1 MFIVNLVGERVKHI
15 KYGEGVIKSQDKSYV
30 SVQFM
35 DGEEKKFQ
43 YPVCFKSF
51 LKILNTNA
59 AIQTEEVLKQYEQ
72 EQTERKEQKAEQ
84 IRKDYYDRAARTTKT
99 KNYKKV
105 ELDSFHS
112 VEDFCKTYNRS
123 IDAEI
128 IYLKA
133 TGGKHQQ
140 VFDGQCI
147 EHKKEKYIYTF
158 EADDELNYPDGTQI
172 NIWKPESGIYGQVLG
187 CEDFTI
193 IIQTSTNLGM
203 EVEELEFS
211 AEPWKLLDTL
221 RERIHRMQINQ
232 TKITRALICDGEKS
246 IDYRNHQ
253 ITTGQEIAVKM
264 SKSQPIT
271 FIWGPPGTGKTQTLA
286 KIALTHIKE
295 GNRVLM
301 LSYSNVSVDG
311 AVKRVHDI
319 SSNKKPGI
327 LVRYGYPRDKELM
340 EHSYLTS
347 YNLAIRNHPELMK
360 EREELLIERKKTS
373 RATNRYLQ
381 INNRLAAIRRE
392 LADEEKKIVR
402 RAKFVATTVSKAVVD
417 KLIYNDLFD
426 VVIFDEAS
434 MAYIPQIVFSAS
446 LAEKN
451 FICMGDF
458 RQLPPIVQ
466 SSQSSI
472 LNADIFQ
479 YCGITKAVDADVN
492 HKWLCML
499 NVQYR
504 MHPQISDFVSRWM
517 YKNLLL
523 SSEDMETKRSNV
535 ASNVPVKGYAMA
547 LADLSGMMSVCTKIG
562 NNSRVNVL
570 SAFIAFSLALEA
582 DKRYDVGII
591 TPYHAQSRLLHAMAR
606 DTAEKCPKLHP
617 ITCATVHQF
626 QGSEKDV
633 IIYDAVDCYRMPY
646 PGMLLTSTGNN
657 YANRLFNVALTRAK
671 GKFVGVANI
680 SYMENKNLSKDLMFQ
695 RMMTIQKGNLSCVS
709 GEKLLNKFG
718 VDTESCMHFHTKKG
732 FKIFLIDI
740 AAAKREIRIDIPD
753 IPADD
758 YPVKEL
764 VDALQNAKGKGIK
777 VYVRA
782 ENKNVISKA
791 LKVLTIENKFVANP
805 LAIIDKKIIWFGM
818 PKSNAQFK
826 SEGRMIQTLYRPIIR
841 FEGTHTAKSL
851 YGFMEMSRTI
861 DQSTKFSMDDDGQ
874 PLTDT
879 FASYVLA
886 NKKCPICGRQMKL
899 QKSKKGKFFLAC
911 TGYPN
916 CHETDLVDVDLVEDY
931 FYRNGGTG
939 QKCVRC
945 NCSLEAKM
953 GPYGLYIQCCSYQRH
968 KYKLDEI

>member
-1 MFIVNLVGERVKHI
+1 M
-15 KYGEGVIKSQDKSYV
+15 
-30 SVQFM
+30 
-35 DGEEKKFQ
+35 
-43 YPVCFKSF
+43 
-51 LKILNTNA
+51 
-59 AIQTEEVLKQYEQ
+59 
-72 EQTERKEQKAEQ
+72 
-84 IRKDYYDRAARTTKT
+84 
-99 KNYKKV
+99 
-105 ELDSFHS
+105 
-112 VEDFCKTYNRS
+112 
-123 IDAEI
+123 
-128 IYLKA
+128 
-133 TGGKHQQ
+133 
-140 VFDGQCI
+140 
-147 EHKKEKYIYTF
+147 
-158 EADDELNYPDGTQI
+158 
-172 NIWKPESGIYGQVLG
+172 
-187 CEDFTI
+187 
-193 IIQTSTNLGM
+193 
-203 EVEELEFS
+203 
-211 AEPWKLLDTL
+211 
-221 RERIHRMQINQ
+221 
-232 TKITRALICDGEKS
+232 
-246 IDYRNHQ
+246 
-253 ITTGQEIAVKM
+253 
-264 SKSQPIT
+264 
-271 FIWGPPGTGKTQTLA
+271 
-286 KIALTHIKE
+286 
-295 GNRVLM
+295 
-301 LSYSNVSVDG
+301 
-311 AVKRVHDI
+311 
-319 SSNKKPGI
+319 
-327 LVRYGYPRDKELM
+327 
-340 EHSYLTS
+340 
-347 YNLAIRNHPELMK
+347 
-360 EREELLIERKKTS
+360 
-373 RATNRYLQ
+373 
-381 INNRLAAIRRE
+381 
-392 LADEEKKIVR
+392 
-402 RAKFVATTVSKAVVD
+402 
-417 KLIYNDLFD
+417 
-426 VVIFDEAS
+426 
-434 MAYIPQIVFSAS
+434 
-446 LAEKN
+446 
-451 FICMGDF
+451 
-458 RQLPPIVQ
+458 
-466 SSQSSI
+466 
-472 LNADIFQ
+472 
-479 YCGITKAVDADVN
+479 
-492 HKWLCML
+492 
-499 NVQYR
+499 
-504 MHPQISDFVSRWM
+504 
-517 YKNLLL
+517 
-523 SSEDMETKRSNV
+523 
-535 ASNVPVKGYAMA
+535 
-547 LADLSGMMSVCTKIG
+547 
-562 NNSRVNVL
+562 
-570 SAFIAFSLALEA
+570 
-582 DKRYDVGII
+582 
-591 TPYHAQSRLLHAMAR
+591 
-606 DTAEKCPKLHP
+606 
-617 ITCATVHQF
+617 HQF

-718 VDTESCMHFHTKKG
+718 VDTESCMHFYAKKG
-732 FKIFLIDI
+732 FKNFLIDI

-753 IPADD
+753 RPADD